1 MKKKKR
7 FLNEEIMEDFITSNF
22 KSISDFCR
30 KLGVSRSHL
39 DGMMK
44 GGISCGIKTRGKLTN
59 LLNDYEV
66 NLEDVLEPLPIIM
79 GEKSFKE
86 IQVSDKDGNL
96 IASINSCN
104 EISDKNF
111 KVEYI
116 PFD

>member
-1 MKKKKR
+1 MNNKKR
-7 FLNEEIMEDFITSNF
+7 FLDAKIMEDFIKYNF
-22 KSISDFCR
+22 NSISDFCR

-44 GGISCGIKTRGKLTN
+44 GKISCGIKTRKKLTN
-59 LLNDYEV
+59 LLNDYEL
-66 NLEDVLEPLPIIM
+66 NLEDFLEPLPIIM
-79 GEKSFKE
+79 GERYIKE
-86 IQVSDKDGNL
+86 IQVSDKNGNL
-96 IASINSCN
+96 IASINSNN

>member
-1 MKKKKR
+1 MENKKR
-7 FLNEEIMEDFITSNF
+7 FLDEEIMEDFITFNF

-30 KLGVSRSHL
+30 KLGVSRSHF

-44 GGISCGIKTRGKLTN
+44 GKIACGIKTREKLMN

-66 NLEDVLEPLPIIM
+66 NLEDVLEPLPIII

-86 IQVSDKDGNL
+86 IQISDKDGNL
-96 IASINSCN
+96 IASINSNN

>member
-1 MKKKKR
+1 MGCKR
-7 FLNEEIMEDFITSNF
+7 ILDKEIMEDFINTNF
-22 KSISDFCR
+22 NSVSDFCR
-30 KLGVSRSHL
+30 KLGVSRSHFN
-39 DGMMK
+39 GMIK
-44 GGISCGIKTRGKLTN
+44 REISCGIKTRGKLTN

-79 GEKSFKE
+79 GDKSFKE

-96 IASINSCN
+96 IVSINSCN

>member
-7 FLNEEIMEDFITSNF
+7 FLDEEIMEDFITSNF

-30 KLGVSRSHL
+30 KLGVSRSHF

-44 GGISCGIKTRGKLTN
+44 GKISCGIKTRKKLTN
-59 LLNDYEV
+59 LLNDYEL
-66 NLEDVLEPLPIIM
+66 NLEDFLEPLPIIM
-79 GEKSFKE
+79 GERYIKE
-86 IQVSDKDGNL
+86 IQVSDKNGNL
-96 IASINSCN
+96 IASINSNN